1 MIDDRYIFDCEV
13 FAFDWLFVFKHKT
26 TKEYT
31 VIHNDNEAV
40 RQFMEQEPLLGGFN
54 NKHYDQFILK
64 AVLCDY
70 TPEQVKAVNDFIIVQ
85 GHEGWEHPDPVSYTH
100 LDVYKRQQIYS
111 YQQRKLQNRQQQSE
125 GSNLFL

>member
-40 RQFMEQEPLLGGFN
+40 RQFMEQEPLWE
-54 NKHYDQFILK
+54 
-64 AVLCDY
+64 AS
-70 TPEQVKAVNDFIIVQ
+70 II
-85 GHEGWEHPDPVSYTH
+85 STMT
-100 LDVYKRQQIYS
+100 S
-111 YQQRKLQNRQQQSE
+111 S
-125 GSNLFL
+125 F

>member
-40 RQFMEQEPLLGGFN
+40 R
-54 NKHYDQFILK
+54 
-64 AVLCDY
+64 
-70 TPEQVKAVNDFIIVQ
+70 
-85 GHEGWEHPDPVSYTH
+85 
-100 LDVYKRQQIYS
+100 
-111 YQQRKLQNRQQQSE
+111 
-125 GSNLFL
+125 